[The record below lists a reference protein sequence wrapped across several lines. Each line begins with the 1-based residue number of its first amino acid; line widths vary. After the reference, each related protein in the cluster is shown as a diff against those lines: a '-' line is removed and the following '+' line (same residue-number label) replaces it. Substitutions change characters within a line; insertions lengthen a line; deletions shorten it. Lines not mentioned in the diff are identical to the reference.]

1 MALPFHRGLPPAK
14 QLKGGGGEIPPL
26 SPENMVDWYVFHLS
40 SNAFPFLIIRK
51 PNTARSHSPL
61 LQLLR
66 RPQTNPSHGTT
77 PPHREST
84 ECHCNR
90 SDASPGRGQ
99 SPRRPSSRSSSTSI
113 DDTLIEASPV
123 ARDRQPLP
131 PGQVQIFDRSTCEYF
146 KLSPQPSEKLSLI
159 ESASG
164 KTSEAM
170 RL

>member
-1 MALPFHRGLPPAK
+1 MDVRQVVQALNTVLINPKQLVELPRSRAKIDLNPPAK
-14 QLKGGGGEIPPL
+14 KLKGGGGKLPSL
-26 SPENMVDWYVFHLS
+26 SPENMVDWYVFNLS
-40 SNAFPFLIIRK
+40 SNTFPFLIIRK

-77 PPHREST
+77 PPHREAT

-99 SPRRPSSRSSSTSI
+99 SSRRPSSRSSSTSI

-123 ARDRQPLP
+123 AHDRQPSV
-131 PGQVQIFDRSTCEYF
+131 GN
-146 KLSPQPSEKLSLI
+146 
-159 ESASG
+159 
-164 KTSEAM
+164 
-170 RL
+170 